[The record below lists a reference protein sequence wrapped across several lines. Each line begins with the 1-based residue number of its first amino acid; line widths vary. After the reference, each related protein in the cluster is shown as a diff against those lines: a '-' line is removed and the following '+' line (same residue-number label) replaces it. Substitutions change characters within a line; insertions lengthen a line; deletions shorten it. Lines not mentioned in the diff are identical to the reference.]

1 MILRNDL
8 LWIVLLKIGS
18 KQSHKIKRIDF
29 IELSGSTF
37 RYLIFLQILQV
48 FLLNQTELQYKEA
61 NCLMGFELKTQS
73 NSILQFVVFASM
85 QCLSEVY
92 YWYV

>member
-29 IELSGSTF
+29 IELSGSRF
-37 RYLIFLQILQV
+37 RYLIFLQV

-85 QCLSEVY
+85 QYLSEVY